1 MSIEPGFST
10 RARVYLWLVI
20 VAGLGAIA
28 ESLYQLVAYP
38 IGFKWFILA
47 ALTLVTGSAT
57 VRLPSVA
64 ATISVSEAFVFI
76 SVLLY
81 GPPAGTLT
89 VALDALVITFWQ
101 KSRRRNIQR
110 VLFNVAA
117 TSFSCWVG
125 AKLFFAIWG
134 GLPLV
139 LQKAVDIPSLLPA
152 LLVFSLVYFAL
163 NSWLIT
169 FAITLETTQPA
180 LRIWRQNFALL
191 ALNYFGGA
199 SVAAILVSYTP
210 ELDYR
215 YLVIVIPPLLI
226 LYVTFVTSMGRVE
239 DANRHLSE
247 LNSLYMSTIETLA
260 MAIDAKD
267 QITHGHIRRVQLFA
281 IGLAKNLGIKE
292 ESQIKA
298 IEAAALLHD
307 MGKLA
312 VPEYI
317 LNKPGPLTPAEFEK
331 MKLHATVGADIL
343 SSIAFPYPVVP
354 IVRHHHENWDGTG
367 YPDGLKGTDIPLG
380 ARILSIVDC
389 FDALTSDRPYR
400 PRLADSEAIKILL
413 ERRGRMY
420 DPLIV
425 DTFIT
430 VHAEIETPAETAEP
444 HGHGLVAITE
454 AAGPVA
460 LDSATNRFEDISSS
474 TEEMLTLYEL
484 ARGLTGQMQLP
495 DVADVISKHL
505 RRIVPALVSVF
516 FVYKSEDDEL
526 VVAHASG
533 DSTGVFAGL
542 RIPLGHRITGWVA
555 ANRQTILN
563 SDPVLDLGDV
573 ARSSRPRL
581 RSCLSTPLVLDGKLV
596 GVLSLYSTARDA
608 FSEDH
613 RRIAEAVAK
622 QVAGT
627 IKSAAELE
635 QRESYLRDDLT
646 GLPTIDKLK
655 QLSVAER
662 EKGGQAAENLSIL
675 FLDIGGLK
683 AVQQEL
689 GRSVG
694 DEVLSRIID
703 RARRTL
709 RGADLLFRFGS
720 NEFVALLA
728 ETDARTAA
736 SIAQEISS
744 AVAEI
749 PFAREVTKTSIS
761 VNIGIATSPSDG
773 RSLEQ
778 LVGVARSRSAD
789 DSGETSD
796 SVH

>member
-1 MSIEPGFST
+1 MSTEPGFSI
-10 RARVYLWLVI
+10 RARVYLWLII
-20 VAGLGAIA
+20 VAGLAAIA
-28 ESLYQLVAYP
+28 ESLYHLVAYP
-38 IGFKWFILA
+38 IGFKWFLLA
-47 ALTLVTGSAT
+47 ALTLISGSLT
-57 VRLPSVA
+57 VRLPSAA

-101 KSRRRNIQR
+101 RNRRRSLER
-110 VLFNVAA
+110 VLFNLAA
-117 TSFSCWVG
+117 TSLSCWVG
-125 AKLFFAIWG
+125 AKLFFVISGA
-134 GLPLV
+134 LPLV
-139 LQKAVDIPSLLPA
+139 QKAVEISTLIPA
-152 LLVFSLVYFAL
+152 LIVFALVYFVL

-169 FAITLETTQPA
+169 FAITLETDQPA
-180 LRIWRQNFALL
+180 VRIWRENFALF

-199 SVAAILVSYTP
+199 SVAALLVSYTT

-215 YLVIVIPPLLI
+215 YLAIVVPLLLI
-226 LYVTFVTSMGRVE
+226 LYATFATSMGRVE

-281 IGLAKNLGIKE
+281 IGLAKSLGIKE
-292 ESQIKA
+292 EAQLKA

-354 IVRHHHENWDGTG
+354 IVRYHHENWDGSG

-400 PRLADSEAIKILL
+400 PRLADSDAIKILL

-430 VHAEIETPAETAEP
+430 MHSQIETPAETVESP
-444 HGHGLVAITE
+444 TGLVAITE
-454 AAGPVA
+454 AATPVPA
-460 LDSATNRFEDISSS
+460 SSRFEDISSS

-495 DVADVISKHL
+495 DIADVISKHL
-505 RRIVPALVSVF
+505 RRIIPALVSVF
-516 FVYKSEDDEL
+516 FVYKSEEDEL
-526 VVAHASG
+526 VAAHASG
-533 DSTGVFAGL
+533 DSTGVFTGL

-581 RSCLSTPLVLDGKLV
+581 RSCLSTPLIQDERLV
-596 GVLSLYSTARDA
+596 GVLSLYSSARDA
-608 FSEDH
+608 FSENH

-627 IKSAAELE
+627 IKSAAEHE
-635 QRESYLRDDLT
+635 QKEAYLRDNVT
-646 GLPTIDKLK
+646 GLPTIERLK
-655 QLSVAER
+655 QLLAAER
-662 EKGGQAAENLSIL
+662 EQGGQAAEKLSIL
-675 FLDIGGLK
+675 FIDISGLT
-683 AVQQEL
+683 AIQQEL
-689 GRSVG
+689 GRTVS
-694 DEVLSRIID
+694 DEVLARIID

-709 RGADLLFRFGS
+709 RGADLLFRFGT

-728 ETDARTAA
+728 ETDAHTAA
-736 SIAQEISS
+736 SIAQAISS
-744 AVAEI
+744 AVQQVTFSRGA
-749 PFAREVTKTSIS
+749 TKTSLA

-773 RSLEQ
+773 QSLEQ
-778 LVGVARSRSAD
+778 LVGVARSRLT
-789 DSGETSD
+789 DSSKGTSD